1 MSESGHKQGNLE
13 TVHAKRGTSP
23 AVSHTP
29 CGQFQSTIRAQFEH
43 NKHNHST
50 MDRELPVDLRLVVNA
65 WEKLPDAVKQGIVAM
80 VKATSVKK

>member
-1 MSESGHKQGNLE
+1 
-13 TVHAKRGTSP
+13 
-23 AVSHTP
+23 
-29 CGQFQSTIRAQFEH
+29 
-43 NKHNHST
+43 